1 MTPVLQ
7 GVIRMNRTFL
17 EDLDIRVKNWNKK
30 HPEYKWLSTVYRSV
44 VLFMYHFGMHF
55 KLNSKRYLCGCVFML
70 FFVTTSSFAFYGS
83 GEQQEEV
90 LSQSDITLAG
100 EDESGEVLAE
110 VIEDEDVLDEYIEAD
125 FHDEEGERYTLD
137 DILEEHG
144 QYMPA
149 STEDGSEGESYG
161 ADGGTEFSADDW
173 KLTLVNKQHPIP
185 DDYSFELETIKDNM
199 KCDKRILEDLLR
211 MLQDAKEQG
220 INLAIRS
227 PYRDLSRQ
235 EYLFNRKID
244 RYMNSGMSYMDAYK
258 AASQSV
264 TVPGAS
270 EHQMGLALDITSET
284 YYTLNEAFADTK
296 EGQWLAEHSCEYGFI
311 LRYPKGKEYITSI
324 EFEPWHFRYVGVDA
338 ATVIT
343 QNGLTLEE
351 FWEEYINH

>member
-1 MTPVLQ
+1 
-7 GVIRMNRTFL
+7 
-17 EDLDIRVKNWNKK
+17 
-30 HPEYKWLSTVYRSV
+30 
-44 VLFMYHFGMHF
+44 
-55 KLNSKRYLCGCVFML
+55 
-70 FFVTTSSFAFYGS
+70 
-83 GEQQEEV
+83 
-90 LSQSDITLAG
+90 
-100 EDESGEVLAE
+100 
-110 VIEDEDVLDEYIEAD
+110 
-125 FHDEEGERYTLD
+125 
-137 DILEEHG
+137 
-144 QYMPA
+144 
-149 STEDGSEGESYG
+149 
-161 ADGGTEFSADDW
+161 
-173 KLTLVNKQHPIP
+173 
-185 DDYSFELETIKDNM
+185 
-199 KCDKRILEDLLR
+199 

-244 RYMNSGMSYMDAYK
+244 RYMNGGMSYMDAYK

-270 EHQMGLALDITSET
+270 EHQMGLALDITSDT

-324 EFEPWHFRYVGVDA
+324 GFEPWHFRYVGVDA